1 MHSEDQRPNDLIYGL
16 DDRPRPLPAFLAALQ
31 HVLASFVGIVT
42 PPLVIGSLLGLGEHL
57 PYLISM
63 ALMVSGAGTLIQARR
78 PFGIG
83 AGMICL
89 QGTSFAFLGAVLAA
103 GMLVKQRGG
112 GPEEILAM
120 IFGVCFFGAFVQIVL
135 SRFLGHLR
143 RVITPLV
150 TGIVITLIGVSLI
163 KVGITDLGGGAG
175 ATDFGAPANL
185 ALGALVLLS
194 IVLLN
199 RSRLPWLRLAAIVIG
214 LALGTLA
221 AWATGL
227 FVPRA
232 LPELPLVSLP
242 QPFRFGFAFDWMA
255 FLPVA
260 LIYLISSIETV
271 GDLTANCMLSRQPLE
286 GPAYLQ
292 RLRGG
297 VLGDGV
303 SCLLA
308 ATFSAFPNTT
318 FAQNNGV
325 IQLTGVAS
333 RHVGI
338 YIGGVLL
345 ALGLFPW
352 VGAILQ
358 QIPAGARWRH
368 PGDVRQRRRRRH
380 PHSRPDR
387 NGPPQRADHRRLVR
401 RRPRRGRAAD
411 PARPDAGGGEDP
423 VRLGDHQ
430 RRHHRHPAQPAA
442 ARGARCRSGASQREG
457 RRPGALAQAA
467 GLIRAFAN
475 FSAPGLCPAAGLGYQ
490 RGDHADGNLRMTLT
504 VPAHDPAARDKPAGR
519 IRQKNEEAILAAA
532 EEEFARHGFK
542 GTSMNTIAQNVGLPK
557 ANLHYY
563 FGNKLGLYTAVLSN
577 ILELWDSTFN
587 TLGVDDDPA
596 EALARYIRAKMEF
609 SRRYPLASRIFAM
622 EIISGGECLTAHF
635 NQDYRSWFRGR
646 AAVFEAWIAAGRMDP
661 VDPVHLIFLLWGST
675 QHYADFASQIGLVT
689 GRKRM
694 SRQDFAAA
702 ADNLVRIILKGC
714 GLTPPAA

>member
-325 IQLTGVAS
+325 
-333 RHVGI
+333 
-338 YIGGVLL
+338 
-345 ALGLFPW
+345 
-352 VGAILQ
+352 
-358 QIPAGARWRH
+358 
-368 PGDVRQRRRRRH
+368 
-380 PHSRPDR
+380 
-387 NGPPQRADHRRLVR
+387 
-401 RRPRRGRAAD
+401 
-411 PARPDAGGGEDP
+411 
-423 VRLGDHQ
+423 
-430 RRHHRHPAQPAA
+430 
-442 ARGARCRSGASQREG
+442 
-457 RRPGALAQAA
+457 
-467 GLIRAFAN
+467 
-475 FSAPGLCPAAGLGYQ
+475 
-490 RGDHADGNLRMTLT
+490 
-504 VPAHDPAARDKPAGR
+504 
-519 IRQKNEEAILAAA
+519 
-532 EEEFARHGFK
+532 
-542 GTSMNTIAQNVGLPK
+542 
-557 ANLHYY
+557 
-563 FGNKLGLYTAVLSN
+563 
-577 ILELWDSTFN
+577 
-587 TLGVDDDPA
+587 
-596 EALARYIRAKMEF
+596 
-609 SRRYPLASRIFAM
+609 
-622 EIISGGECLTAHF
+622 
-635 NQDYRSWFRGR
+635 
-646 AAVFEAWIAAGRMDP
+646 
-661 VDPVHLIFLLWGST
+661 
-675 QHYADFASQIGLVT
+675 
-689 GRKRM
+689 
-694 SRQDFAAA
+694 
-702 ADNLVRIILKGC
+702 
-714 GLTPPAA
+714 

>member
-292 RLRGG
+292 RLRG
-297 VLGDGV
+297 
-303 SCLLA
+303 
-308 ATFSAFPNTT
+308 
-318 FAQNNGV
+318 
-325 IQLTGVAS
+325 
-333 RHVGI
+333 
-338 YIGGVLL
+338 VLL

-358 QIPAGARWRH
+358 QIPKPVLGGATLVMFGSVAAAGIRILGQTAMDRRSVLIIAASFGVGLGVAAQPTLLDQMPAVVKTLFDSAITSGGITAILLNLLLPEERVAEAAQASAKGGALARWRK
-368 PGDVRQRRRRRH
+368 P
-380 PHSRPDR
+380 
-387 NGPPQRADHRRLVR
+387 
-401 RRPRRGRAAD
+401 
-411 PARPDAGGGEDP
+411 
-423 VRLGDHQ
+423 LG
-430 RRHHRHPAQPAA
+430 
-442 ARGARCRSGASQREG
+442 
-457 RRPGALAQAA
+457 
-467 GLIRAFAN
+467 
-475 FSAPGLCPAAGLGYQ
+475 
-490 RGDHADGNLRMTLT
+490 
-504 VPAHDPAARDKPAGR
+504 
-519 IRQKNEEAILAAA
+519 
-532 EEEFARHGFK
+532 
-542 GTSMNTIAQNVGLPK
+542 
-557 ANLHYY
+557 
-563 FGNKLGLYTAVLSN
+563 
-577 ILELWDSTFN
+577 
-587 TLGVDDDPA
+587 
-596 EALARYIRAKMEF
+596 
-609 SRRYPLASRIFAM
+609 
-622 EIISGGECLTAHF
+622 
-635 NQDYRSWFRGR
+635 
-646 AAVFEAWIAAGRMDP
+646 
-661 VDPVHLIFLLWGST
+661 
-675 QHYADFASQIGLVT
+675 
-689 GRKRM
+689 
-694 SRQDFAAA
+694 
-702 ADNLVRIILKGC
+702 
-714 GLTPPAA
+714 